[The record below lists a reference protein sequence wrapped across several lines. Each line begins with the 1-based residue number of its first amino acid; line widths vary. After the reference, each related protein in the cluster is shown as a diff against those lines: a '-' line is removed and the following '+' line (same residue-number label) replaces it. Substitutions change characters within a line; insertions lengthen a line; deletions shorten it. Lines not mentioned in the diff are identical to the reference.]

1 MRVLLRIVVP
11 ESQAQKRQSAKC
23 LTNSRKLETK
33 VCLNRCQR
41 KNVLLSENL
50 SDHIPE
56 ENFYFAYNDQKVLS
70 AKNKKQKR

>member
-1 MRVLLRIVVP
+1 MRVLLRIVVL

-23 LTNSRKLETK
+23 LTNLRKLKTK
-33 VCLNRCQR
+33 ACSSRCQR

-50 SDHIPE
+50 SERIPE
-56 ENFYFAYNDQKVLS
+56 ENFYFAYNDQKALS